1 MSGKVTNVC
10 TMRVPRLFGS
20 ASALMPQTN
29 KSRLRLVCFGANGKL
44 VRLLSSSVGQYFHPE
59 VYRGDHLQIML
70 FMLRRVVTGI
80 VTSLVA
86 EGAEEAE
93 EAKKRCESGECAAA
107 LVPLQCAIVF
117 WHLPSR
123 ALKAHMLLLGRE
135 GVAKDHNA
143 AFELVKEGARLGCHH
158 CQGVTAWCFFGGYG
172 CGKDEARSLE
182 LARESSGKGS
192 RYGQFVLGL
201 FYQYGRGGTAQDRA
215 QALAL
220 YRLAAAQNLDV
231 AQCGLGYMYYEGD
244 GVAKDYAEAL
254 RLYQQAAAQGY
265 ATALFNVAL
274 CYERGLGVSK
284 NNVEAVL
291 WYRRAQAAGESY
303 AKDALRRF
311 SA

>member
-1 MSGKVTNVC
+1 MNGCPTTGRRKDLRTLILQY
-10 TMRVPRLFGS
+10 TTARTP
-20 ASALMPQTN
+20 AALYNRAM
-29 KSRLRLVCFGANGKL
+29 
-44 VRLLSSSVGQYFHPE
+44 
-59 VYRGDHLQIML
+59 
-70 FMLRRVVTGI
+70 
-80 VTSLVA
+80 SLVA
-86 EGAEEAE
+86 IGQCVAAMV
-93 EAKKRCESGECAAA
+93 CLNLAAA
-107 LVPLQCAIVF
+107 RG
-117 WHLPSR
+117 HLPSR
-123 ALKAHMLLLGRE
+123 ALMAHMLICYRE
-135 GVAKDHNA
+135 GVAWDYRT
-143 AFELVKEGARLGCHH
+143 AFELVVEGTRLGCHH
-158 CQGVTAWCFFGGYG
+158 CQGVMAFCYLHGFG
-172 CGKDEARSLE
+172 CVIDEARSLE
-182 LARESSGKGS
+182 LALESSGSGSGS